1 MNTYPIPALGLAQRW
16 SPPAYSPRMSQ
27 AAPAPAPA
35 PTQVTVQPEKPSLL
49 DIDAP
54 LIQFLTSAVAATS
67 TAILGYHFG
76 AARSRWSTVFWI
88 ASGITSFKAL
98 VDLSRLK

>member
-1 MNTYPIPALGLAQRW
+1 MNTYPVIGLAQRW
-16 SPPAYSPRMSQ
+16 SPPAYSPRLAQ
-27 AAPAPAPA
+27 AAPPPAQP
-35 PTQVTVQPEKPSLL
+35 PVTLQESKASLL
-49 DIDAP
+49 DIDGP
-54 LIQFLTSAVAATS
+54 LLAFVTSGVAAAS

-76 AARSRWSTVFWI
+76 KERSRWSTVFWI